1 MNKTNKIIINKTIKN
16 KMILYKFKGF
26 SLIEVVVFIA
36 IIALCILA
44 LASVYYSIVK
54 NQNKAMYNDLIRKK
68 TQTFFNLYIENKR
81 QIYLKGTYEDL
92 NSKIETYAN
101 YLLAKIN
108 NDPDLNDIEIEKIH
122 TNLIKEGTDYLAGI
136 YSESNDIR
144 ITKYYLKLTIKYK
157 IKRNNMINQI
167 ETLLPVFV
175 ESKTPTIVSQ
185 YAEITIDYSTATTT
199 TVPGGGGA
207 GGGGGTPSGG
217 GGGCFELSS
226 LVLTKENNNYKLK
239 KMGDVKV
246 GDIVL

>member
-92 NSKIETYAN
+92 NSQIETYAN

-185 YAEITIDYSTATTT
+185 YAEITID
-199 TVPGGGGA
+199 
-207 GGGGGTPSGG
+207 
-217 GGGCFELSS
+217 
-226 LVLTKENNNYKLK
+226 
-239 KMGDVKV
+239 
-246 GDIVL
+246 